1 MISGECSL
9 IEGECSFDLGQVHFY
24 WVIIIWTWP
33 LYTISNPQEKP
44 WHKLDPPIF
53 WHSEDEKKLPVLQS
67 SGPPRGSSG
76 LIKEE
81 IKKRQRVAVGNKG
94 TSSQV
99 GRTVSAQSPP
109 CASTTPYDNYAS
121 EKIVFALVYFLYL
134 YLYLY
139 PTHASYPWEKLVMQ
153 RDFVASL

>member
-1 MISGECSL
+1 MSWIKMISGECSL
-9 IEGECSFDLGQVHFY
+9 IEGECSFDLGQEKLTTSIGSLSFELGLC
-24 WVIIIWTWP
+24 T
-33 LYTISNPQEKP
+33 LYQI
-44 WHKLDPPIF
+44 HKKNLGTSQIPPIF
-53 WHSEDEKKLPVLQS
+53 WHSQDEKKSPVLQS

-139 PTHASYPWEKLVMQ
+139 PTHTSYT
-153 RDFVASL
+153 